1 MKHERCW
8 PSRWWL
14 LRSIGHVHHY
24 FSLSFCSP
32 FLSSHI
38 SWINPPCNF
47 SCHVSQQFSLKQ
59 TPAPPLFSGLLS
71 LACYLWCWLQSRRL
85 RFYDYMMWEVAA
97 RNRNVLFVLL
107 LAFMLFDRRSCFG
120 ICMSSLSIFS
130 SYPGGL
136 YSASVCYMFLYY
148 ADLLCQ
154 RRVGVGYIGHD
165 LAPILGKQAR
175 VLGEHWFHCLL
186 IRLIP

>member
-14 LRSIGHVHHY
+14 LRSIGLVHRY

-71 LACYLWCWLQSRRL
+71 LACYLQCRLQSRRL
-85 RFYDYMMWEVAA
+85 RFYDHMMWEVAA
-97 RNRNVLFVLL
+97 RNRTCPLCFATCIYAFWLTILL
-107 LAFMLFDRRSCFG
+107 WNLHVQPVDIFKLPWW
-120 ICMSSLSIFS
+120 SIFS
-130 SYPGGL
+130 FCLLHVS
-136 YSASVCYMFLYY
+136 
-148 ADLLCQ
+148 LLCWSSS
-154 RRVGVGYIGHD
+154 
-165 LAPILGKQAR
+165 APSWSRLHWPWPGSYSGEAGACAWRTLISLFWYAWYLG
-175 VLGEHWFHCLL
+175 
-186 IRLIP
+186 